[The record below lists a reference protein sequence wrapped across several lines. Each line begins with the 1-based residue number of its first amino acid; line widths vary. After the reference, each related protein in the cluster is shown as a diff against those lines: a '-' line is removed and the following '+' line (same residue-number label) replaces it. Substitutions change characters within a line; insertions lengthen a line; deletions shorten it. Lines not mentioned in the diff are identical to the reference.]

1 MIEIVA
7 AWPWFFDTVLYTNI
21 PLPDQLGHCLPS
33 KASDHTR
40 YWSKVKYF
48 AERGS
53 TLRLPSFLSSSNQVA
68 FLLSPAQFCQLLSL
82 DALQAFL
89 IMELRSVD
97 ISGADVFVPSQVGVG
112 T

>member
-7 AWPWFFDTVLYTNI
+7 AWPWFFDTVLYPNI
-21 PLPDQLGHCLPS
+21 PLPDHLGH
-33 KASDHTR
+33 
-40 YWSKVKYF
+40 WSKVKYF